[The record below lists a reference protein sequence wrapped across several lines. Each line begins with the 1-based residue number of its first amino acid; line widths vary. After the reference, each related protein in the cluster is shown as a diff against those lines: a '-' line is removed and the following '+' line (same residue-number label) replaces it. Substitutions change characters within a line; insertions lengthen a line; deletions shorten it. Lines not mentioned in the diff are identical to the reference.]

1 MTVSRVSVSG
11 VLLAGLVALGSAA
24 VWPSE
29 LVRAQAPTREA
40 ALADAM
46 PPRFEPDPSW
56 PPPPQEGRSL
66 PDLERV
72 AYGSPSVSVATD
84 SDDHVWILQIPSP
97 ESRKAEAEGATIP
110 RLYEF
115 DSAGTL
121 LQAWGGPGDND
132 YQWMERPAER
142 RLWPSGTPAE
152 HGLFVGLEG
161 NVWVT
166 GNGHV
171 ALKFSHDGKFLLQIG
186 ELWKTNGSNDRRLLG
201 NPTDLAVDPATNEL
215 YIADGY
221 NNRRVIVVD
230 AETGAYKR
238 HWGAYGKQ
246 PNDLRLLEDQQWLI
260 AEPTEIYLPGAPP
273 PQQFLSV
280 HCVRVSK
287 DGLVYVCDRNRNRI
301 QVFRTDGTFVSELF
315 VSPDTPVDHG
325 FLPGVRGYNL
335 QALLAPVATR
345 TQTAG
350 FGAPSTVA
358 FSSDAEQ
365 RYLYVGDNQNH
376 KIVIY
381 RRSDLQL
388 LGSIPTNTGAN
399 HYIAVD
405 SKGDIYNSKLQKF
418 LFKGVPSLSEFLQ
431 RTAGQR

>member
-29 LVRAQAPTREA
+29 LARAQAPTREA

-56 PPPPQEGRSL
+56 PPPPQEGRSV

-121 LQAWGGPGDND
+121 LQAWGGPGDDD
-132 YQWMERPAER
+132 YQWMERPSER

-152 HGLFVGLEG
+152 HGLFVDLEG

-166 GNGHV
+166 GNGH
-171 ALKFSHDGKFLLQIG
+171 
-186 ELWKTNGSNDRRLLG
+186 
-201 NPTDLAVDPATNEL
+201 
-215 YIADGY
+215 
-221 NNRRVIVVD
+221 NNRRVIVFD

-260 AEPTEIYLPGAPP
+260 ADPTEVYLPGAPA

-301 QVFRTDGTFVSELF
+301 QVFRRDGTFVSELF

-325 FLPGVRGYNL
+325 FLPGVRGFNR
-335 QALLAPVATR
+335 QALLAPLATR

-358 FSSDAEQ
+358 FSSDTEQ

-381 RRSDLQL
+381 RRRDLQL

-399 HYIAVD
+399 HYIAV
-405 SKGDIYNSKLQKF
+405 
-418 LFKGVPSLSEFLQ
+418 VPA
-431 RTAGQR
+431 R